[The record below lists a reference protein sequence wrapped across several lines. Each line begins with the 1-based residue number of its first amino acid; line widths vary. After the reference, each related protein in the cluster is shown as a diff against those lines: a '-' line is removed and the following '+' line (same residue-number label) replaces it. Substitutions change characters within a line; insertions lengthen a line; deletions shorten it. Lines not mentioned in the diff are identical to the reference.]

1 MATDWK
7 EKIMCALEC
16 QRCRKA
22 LKPADERILSCYD
35 HEAICMECKKEEEKR
50 PDYEKVSQKMIEQ
63 CSIDLEM
70 KQSDPGAY
78 CYCHFYP
85 YKC

>member
-1 MATDWK
+1 MTMDWK

-16 QRCRKA
+16 FRCHKR
-22 LKPADERILSCYD
+22 LKPSDERILSCYD
-35 HEAICMECKKEEEKR
+35 HEAICMECKQKEEAL
-50 PDYEKVSQKMIEQ
+50 PDYEEVSKNMIAQ
-63 CSIDLEM
+63 CTVEIEM
-70 KQSDPGAY
+70 KQSDPGSY

>member
-1 MATDWK
+1 MITDWK

-16 QRCRKA
+16 ERCHKA
-22 LKPADERILSCYD
+22 LKAQDERILSCYD
-35 HEAICMECKKEEEKR
+35 HEAICMECKKEEEQR
-50 PDYEKVSQKMIEQ
+50 PDYAQLSQNMIEQ
-63 CSIDLEM
+63 CTVDVEL
-70 KQSDPGAY
+70 KQSDPGSY